1 MLTMIIVLSDLLNI
15 IRETENDDLTT
26 VMQKLV
32 CVYKDEV
39 TPLAVKITNHL
50 VRTISD
56 VSGFWISLSLF

>member
-1 MLTMIIVLSDLLNI
+1 VRQIILDLLHI

-39 TPLAVKITNHL
+39 TPLAVEITNHL
-50 VRTISD
+50 VCSFCD
-56 VSGFWISLSLF
+56 VTLFC